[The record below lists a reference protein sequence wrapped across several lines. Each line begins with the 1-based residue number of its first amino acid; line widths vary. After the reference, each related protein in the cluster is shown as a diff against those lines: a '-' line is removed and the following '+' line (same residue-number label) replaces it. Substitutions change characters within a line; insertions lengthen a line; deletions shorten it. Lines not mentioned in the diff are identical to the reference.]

1 MIRRRQ
7 RSIPWIHRQS
17 RSIMAGIA
25 TVGAVITAYL
35 TVVKLTEGTAACPTK
50 GCDIVLASP
59 YANLFGL
66 PLALFGF
73 IGYVSMIVFAIAPL
87 LFNSSDQKK
96 LRSNLDKWTGLLLFM
111 GGTAM
116 MVFSGYLMYLLA
128 FEIKAACLYCI
139 VSALCS
145 ASLFIF
151 SIIGR
156 DWEDIGQLFFTG
168 AIVAILV
175 LLSSLGIY
183 ASAKNPVAETT
194 NPVAETTPGEYNITT
209 SSGES
214 EMALAQ
220 HLKQVGAKMYG
231 AFWCPHCQEQK
242 QLFGQEAVAQ
252 LNYIECDPTGKN
264 ARPEVCQAKGIKGF
278 PTWEIKGKF
287 YQGTKSLEEL
297 ANLSSYQGDRN
308 FTNASEQGY

>member
-1 MIRRRQ
+1 MKRKRN
-7 RSIPWIHRQS
+7 IPWIHRYS

-25 TVGAVITAYL
+25 TIGAVITAYL

-73 IGYVSMIVFAIAPL
+73 MGYASMIIFAFAPL
-87 LFNSSDQKK
+87 LFNSVEQKK

-116 MVFSGYLMYLLA
+116 TIFSGYLMYLLA

-145 ASLFIF
+145 VSLFIL

-175 LLSSLGIY
+175 LLYTKLDKIGRFIELSGRSRVSESQYRTVIY
-183 ASAKNPVAETT
+183 GWDRCRSCPEKRTDFTSVAYFRIAK
-194 NPVAETTPGEYNITT
+194 
-209 SSGES
+209 
-214 EMALAQ
+214 
-220 HLKQVGAKMYG
+220 
-231 AFWCPHCQEQK
+231 
-242 QLFGQEAVAQ
+242 
-252 LNYIECDPTGKN
+252 
-264 ARPEVCQAKGIKGF
+264 
-278 PTWEIKGKF
+278 
-287 YQGTKSLEEL
+287 
-297 ANLSSYQGDRN
+297 
-308 FTNASEQGY
+308 

>member
-7 RSIPWIHRQS
+7 RSIPWIHRYY

-25 TVGAVITAYL
+25 TVGAIITAYL
-35 TVVKLTEGTAACPTK
+35 TIVKLTEGTAACPTK

-73 IGYVSMIVFAIAPL
+73 IGYVSMIVFAITPL

-145 ASLFIF
+145 VSLFIF

-156 DWEDIGQLFFTG
+156 DWQDIGQLLFTG

-183 ASAKNPVAETT
+183 ASAKNPVAEI
-194 NPVAETTPGEYNITT
+194 TPGEYNITT

-214 EMALAQ
+214 EIALAQ

-252 LNYIECDPTGKN
+252 LNYIECDPEGQN
-264 ARPEVCQAKGIKGF
+264 ARPEVCQAAKIQGF
-278 PTWEIKGKF
+278 PTWEIKGKL
-287 YQGTKSLEEL
+287 YEGTKSLEEL

-308 FTNASEQGY
+308 FTNAPEQGH

>member
-1 MIRRRQ
+1 MRRKRN
-7 RSIPWIHRQS
+7 IPWIHRHS

-35 TVVKLTEGTAACPTK
+35 TIVKLTEGTAACPTK

-59 YANLFGL
+59 YATLFGL
-66 PLALFGF
+66 PLALFGL
-73 IGYVSMIVFAIAPL
+73 IGYVSMIVFAITPL
-87 LFNSSDQKK
+87 LFNSSEQKK

-156 DWEDIGQLFFTG
+156 EWEDIGQLLFTG
-168 AIVAILV
+168 VIVAILI
-175 LLSSLGIY
+175 LSSSLGIY

-194 NPVAETTPGEYNITT
+194 PGGYNITT

-214 EMALAQ
+214 EIALAQ

-231 AFWCPHCQEQK
+231 AFTCPHCQNQK
-242 QLFGQEAVAQ
+242 QLFGKDAAAQ
-252 LNYIECDPTGKN
+252 LNYIECHPQGENSQTDLCMKAN
-264 ARPEVCQAKGIKGF
+264 IQGF
-278 PTWEIKGKF
+278 PTWEIKGKM
-287 YQGTKSLEEL
+287 YQGEKTLAEL
-297 ANLSSYQGDRN
+297 ADLSGYQGDRN
-308 FTNASEQGY
+308 FTNASEQGH

>member
-1 MIRRRQ
+1 MRRKRN
-7 RSIPWIHRQS
+7 IPWTHRRS

-25 TVGAVITAYL
+25 TIGAIITAYL
-35 TVVKLTEGTAACPTK
+35 TIVKLTEGTAACPTK

-73 IGYVSMIVFAIAPL
+73 IGYVSMIVFAITPL

-156 DWEDIGQLFFTG
+156 DWEDIRQLLFTG

-183 ASAKNPVAETT
+183 ASAKNPVAEI
-194 NPVAETTPGEYNITT
+194 TPGEYNITT

-214 EMALAQ
+214 EIALAQ

-231 AFWCPHCQEQK
+231 AFTCPHCQNQK
-242 QLFGQEAVAQ
+242 QLFGKDAAAQ
-252 LNYIECDPTGKN
+252 LNYIECHPQGENSQTDLCMKAN
-264 ARPEVCQAKGIKGF
+264 IQGF
-278 PTWEIKGKF
+278 PTWEIKGKM
-287 YQGTKSLEEL
+287 YQGEKTLAEL
-297 ANLSSYQGDRN
+297 ADLSDYQGDRN
-308 FTNASEQGY
+308 FQNAPQAGH

>member
-1 MIRRRQ
+1 MRIKRN
-7 RSIPWIHRQS
+7 IPWIHRRS

-35 TVVKLTEGTAACPTK
+35 TIVKLTEGTAACPTK

-59 YANLFGL
+59 YASLFGL
-66 PLALFGF
+66 PLALFGL
-73 IGYVSMIVFAIAPL
+73 IGYVSMIVFAITPL

-96 LRSNLDKWTGLLLFM
+96 LRSNLDKWTGLFLFM

-156 DWEDIGQLFFTG
+156 DWEDIGQLLFTG
-168 AIVAILV
+168 VIVAILIS
-175 LLSSLGIY
+175 LSSLGIY
-183 ASAKNPVAETT
+183 ASAKNPV
-194 NPVAETTPGEYNITT
+194 PETTPGGYNITT

-214 EMALAQ
+214 EIALAQ
-220 HLKQVGAKMYG
+220 HLKQIGAKMYG
-231 AFWCPHCQEQK
+231 AFTCPHCQNQK
-242 QLFGQEAVAQ
+242 QLFGKDAAAQ
-252 LNYIECDPTGKN
+252 LNYIECHPQGENSQTDLCMKAN
-264 ARPEVCQAKGIKGF
+264 IQGF
-278 PTWEIKGKF
+278 PTWEIKGKM
-287 YQGTKSLEEL
+287 YQGEKTLAEL
-297 ANLSSYQGDRN
+297 ADLSGYQGDRN
-308 FTNASEQGY
+308 FTNAPDQGH

>member
-1 MIRRRQ
+1 MKRKRN
-7 RSIPWIHRQS
+7 IPWIHRRS
-17 RSIMAGIA
+17 RPIMAGIA

-35 TVVKLTEGTAACPTK
+35 TIVKLTEGTAACPTK

-66 PLALFGF
+66 PLALFGL
-73 IGYVSMIVFAIAPL
+73 IGYVSMITFAIAPL
-87 LFNSSDQKK
+87 LFNSADQKK

-128 FEIKAACLYCI
+128 FEIKATCLYCI

-156 DWEDIGQLFFTG
+156 DWEDIGQLLFTG
-168 AIVAILV
+168 VMVAILIS
-175 LLSSLGIY
+175 LSSLGIY
-183 ASAKNPVAETT
+183 ASAKNPV
-194 NPVAETTPGEYNITT
+194 PETTPGGYNITT

-214 EMALAQ
+214 EIALAQ

-231 AFWCPHCQEQK
+231 AFTCPHCQNQK
-242 QLFGQEAVAQ
+242 QLFGKDAAAQ
-252 LNYIECDPTGKN
+252 LNYIECHPQGENSQTDLCMKAN
-264 ARPEVCQAKGIKGF
+264 IQGF
-278 PTWEIKGKF
+278 PTWEIKGKM
-287 YQGTKSLEEL
+287 YQGEKTLAEL
-297 ANLSSYQGDRN
+297 ANLSGYQGERN
-308 FTNASEQGY
+308 FTNVPEPGH